1 MEAEA
6 CYRAIQA
13 RDARFDGLF
22 FTAVRSTRIFC
33 RPVCPAR
40 TPLRRNVE
48 FFSNASAAQAAGYR
62 PCLRCRPEV
71 SPDLPVWG
79 GTSATVNRALRLI
92 DGGALDQG
100 STRELSERL
109 GLTDR
114 HLRRLFIEHVGV
126 PPVVVAQTRRILF
139 AKKLITETNLPFV
152 EIAFASGFASLRR
165 FNEALRSTY
174 HRNPKELRRVSPPNG
189 HAEACIELKLHYR
202 PPYDWNALLAFVRM
216 RAIPGL
222 ETVDANTYRRGNIAV
237 RHGPAEN
244 CLIVRIEGESSS
256 RLRAIADQ
264 VRVFFDLRANATEI
278 TAHLG
283 KSRALRDIVKRHPG
297 LRLPGSW
304 DAFELA
310 VRAIL
315 GQQVS
320 VKGASTL
327 AGRLVE
333 RFGPPRPELLADADL
348 SAIGLTKARSETIR
362 AFARAVCDGRIRFD
376 ETVASGTVGSGTV
389 GSGTVGSNEM
399 IGRMCELPGIGP
411 WTANYI
417 AMRAL
422 GDPDAFPASDLG
434 LLKAT
439 GVASPRRLEGLAEAW
454 RPWRSY
460 AALHLW
466 ESLRK
471 KDSNHDT
478 ALR

>member
-1 MEAEA
+1 MEPDA
-6 CYRAIQA
+6 CYRALQA

-22 FTAVRSTRIFC
+22 FTAVRSTHIFC

-48 FFSNASAAQAAGYR
+48 FFSNAAAAQAAGYR

-92 DGGALDQG
+92 DAGALDQG
-100 STRELSERL
+100 STQELSERL

-114 HLRRLFIEHVGV
+114 HLRRLFLEHVGV
-126 PPVVVAQTRRILF
+126 PPVVVAQTRRTLF

-189 HAEACIELKLHYR
+189 HAEPRIELKLHYR
-202 PPYDWNALLAFVRM
+202 PPYDWDALLAFVRM

-222 ETVDANTYRRGNIAV
+222 ESVDANTYQRGNIAV
-237 RHGPAEN
+237 RHSPAEN
-244 CLIVRIEGESSS
+244 CLIVRIEAEGAA
-256 RLRAIADQ
+256 RLRAIAEQ
-264 VRVFFDLRANATEI
+264 VRFFFDLRANSTEI
-278 TAHLG
+278 TAQLA
-283 KSRALRDIVKRHPG
+283 KSRVLRDMVKKHPG

-304 DAFELA
+304 DPFELA

-333 RFGPPRPELLADADL
+333 QFGPPRADVLADADL
-348 SAIGLTKARSETIR
+348 SAVGLTKARAETLR
-362 AFARAVCDGRIRFD
+362 AFARAVRDGVIRFD
-376 ETVASGTVGSGTV
+376 DPVASQD
-389 GSGTVGSNEM
+389 M

-434 LLKAT
+434 LLKAS
-439 GVASPRRLEGLAEAW
+439 GVASPRRLEELAEAW

-471 KDSNHDT
+471 KESES
-478 ALR
+478 

>member
-6 CYRAIQA
+6 CYRAVQA

-40 TPLRRNVE
+40 TPLRKNVE

-100 STRELSERL
+100 STQELSERL

-114 HLRRLFIEHVGV
+114 HLRRLFLEHVGV
-126 PPVVVAQTRRILF
+126 PPVVVAQTRRTLF
-139 AKKLITETNLPFV
+139 AKKLITETSLPFV
-152 EIAFASGFASLRR
+152 EIAFASGFSSLRR

-174 HRNPKELRRVSPPNG
+174 RRNPKELRRVSPLNG
-189 HAEACIELKLHYR
+189 AAEPHVELKLHYR
-202 PPYDWNALLAFVRM
+202 PPYEWEALLAFVRA

-222 ETVDANTYRRGNIAV
+222 ETVDESAYQRGHIVV
-237 RHGPAEN
+237 RHASAEN
-244 CLIVRIEGESSS
+244 CLIARIEAEDAA
-256 RLRAIADQ
+256 RLRTIAEQ
-264 VRVFFDLRANATEI
+264 ARFFFDLRANATEI
-278 TAHLG
+278 SGHLG
-283 KSRALRDIVKRHPG
+283 KSRALKDIVKRHPG

-304 DAFELA
+304 DPFELA

-327 AGRLVE
+327 AGRIVE
-333 RFGPPRPELLADADL
+333 RFGPPRPEVLADADL
-348 SAIGLTKARSETIR
+348 GSIGLPKARAESIR
-362 AFARAVCDGRIRFD
+362 AFARAVYDGSIRFD
-376 ETVASGTVGSGTV
+376 DAVASQD
-389 GSGTVGSNEM
+389 M

-434 LLKAT
+434 LLKAS
-439 GVASPRRLEGLAEAW
+439 GLASPRRLEEIAEAW

-471 KDSNHDT
+471 KDSKS
-478 ALR
+478 

>member
-6 CYRAIQA
+6 CYRALQA

-48 FFSNASAAQAAGYR
+48 FFSNAAAAQAAGYR

-114 HLRRLFIEHVGV
+114 HLRRLFLEHIGV
-126 PPVVVAQTRRILF
+126 PPVVVAQTRRTLF

-152 EIAFASGFASLRR
+152 EIAFASGFSSLRR

-174 HRNPKELRRVSPPNG
+174 RRNPKELRRVSATPNG
-189 HAEACIELKLHYR
+189 HAEPRIELKLHYR
-202 PPYDWNALLAFVRM
+202 PPYDWDALLAFVRM

-222 ETVDANTYRRGNIAV
+222 ENVDADTYQRGHVMV
-237 RHGPAEN
+237 RHNPADN
-244 CLIVRIEGESSS
+244 CVIVRIEAESAA
-256 RLRAIADQ
+256 RLRGIADQ
-264 VRVFFDLRANATEI
+264 VRFFFDLRAKAGEI
-278 TAHLG
+278 AAHLG
-283 KSRALRDIVKRHPG
+283 KSKVLKDVVKRHPG

-304 DAFELA
+304 DGFELA

-320 VKGASTL
+320 VRGASTL

-333 RFGPPRPELLADADL
+333 RFGPPRAEVLADADL
-348 SAIGLTKARSETIR
+348 GTIGLTKARAETIR
-362 AFARAVCDGRIRFD
+362 AFARAVTGGLIRFD
-376 ETVASGTVGSGTV
+376 DAVSSQ
-389 GSGTVGSNEM
+389 EM
-399 IGRMCELPGIGP
+399 IGSMCEIPGIGP

-434 LLKAT
+434 LLKAS
-439 GVASPRRLEGLAEAW
+439 GLSSARRLEDLAEAW

-471 KDSNHDT
+471 KE
-478 ALR
+478 